1 MMPTSVMPLVTREGF
16 LSCEND
22 SCQENV
28 KNLSYLRKTLQC
40 LSRRISSVSR
50 TLKIEL
56 NVIIFSPFP
65 NRRFV
70 HIARFSVLLAALIIA
85 FPALAAREKSAPVD
99 YGAGLSV
106 RVPVSEPEL
115 LQAVEDVVDDGIIQ
129 GTKEYNKDEYVS
141 GAVIADRT
149 PAFDKWPGPGRV
161 FYKVR
166 KNAIDPR
173 NFKDTN
179 DAGTLAV
186 RYVIQ
191 HADDKSTILKIDAVF
206 LDDLH
211 LRIHPSNGSVEAAE
225 YKDIEGHLASMQLK
239 RQEAVAESE
248 RKQQQ
253 LASEELK
260 SRQKQQQLEATLA
273 QAPDESLQ
281 QHVQKLRREAER
293 MVGKSGASLRAA
305 PFRSALSQKALAA
318 GTQVVILVSTPYWY
332 GVETEDGQHGWIHRS
347 ELELLP

>member
-1 MMPTSVMPLVTREGF
+1 MIVVKKMSRSCHIYVKLYKTSLVQFYR
-16 LSCEND
+16 LVEN
-22 SCQENV
+22 E
-28 KNLSYLRKTLQC
+28 T
-40 LSRRISSVSR
+40 
-50 TLKIEL
+50 EL
-56 NVIIFSPFP
+56 TVIIFSPLSQ
-65 NRRFV
+65 
-70 HIARFSVLLAALIIA
+70 ARCVDISHLSVLLAVFLTV
-85 FPALAAREKSAPVD
+85 FPARAGGEKSTPTD
-99 YGAGLSV
+99 YGTGLSV
-106 RVPVSEPEL
+106 RVPVSEQEL
-115 LQAVEDVVDDGIIQ
+115 LQAVEEVADDGIIQ

-141 GAVIADRT
+141 GAETADHT
-149 PAFDKWPGPGRV
+149 PAFDKWAGPGRV
-161 FYKVR
+161 LYKVR

-225 YKDIEGHLASMQLK
+225 FKDIEGHLASMQLK
-239 RQEAVAESE
+239 RQEAAAEGE

-253 LASEELK
+253 FASQELK

-293 MVGKSGASLRAA
+293 VIGKSGASLRAA
-305 PFRSALSQKALAA
+305 PFRSALSQRTLPA

-332 GVETEDGQHGWIHRS
+332 GVETEDGQHGWIHHS

>member
-1 MMPTSVMPLVTREGF
+1 VRP
-16 LSCEND
+16 
-22 SCQENV
+22 
-28 KNLSYLRKTLQC
+28 
-40 LSRRISSVSR
+40 
-50 TLKIEL
+50 
-56 NVIIFSPFP
+56 PFP
-65 NRRFV
+65 LPKPLLMVARAAFV
-70 HIARFSVLLAALIIA
+70 LSFALTLPSFA
-85 FPALAAREKSAPVD
+85 GAARGKSTPDD

-106 RVPVSEPEL
+106 RVPVSEQEL
-115 LQAVEDVVDDGIIQ
+115 LQAVEDVADDGIIQ

-149 PAFDKWPGPGRV
+149 PAFDQWSGQGRV

-186 RYVIQ
+186 RYVVQ

-225 YKDIEGHLASMQLK
+225 YKDIQGHLESMQLK
-239 RQEAVAESE
+239 RQESAAEAE

-253 LASEELK
+253 RAAKELESK
-260 SRQKQQQLEATLA
+260 HKQQQLEAELV

-293 MVGKSGASLRAA
+293 VVGRSGASLRAA
-305 PFRSALSQKALAA
+305 PFRSALSQKALPS
-318 GTQVVILVSTPYWY
+318 GTQVVILISTPYWY
-332 GVETEDGQHGWIHRS
+332 GIETQDGQHGWVHHS
-347 ELELLP
+347 ELDLLP

>member
-1 MMPTSVMPLVTREGF
+1 LT
-16 LSCEND
+16 
-22 SCQENV
+22 
-28 KNLSYLRKTLQC
+28 
-40 LSRRISSVSR
+40 
-50 TLKIEL
+50 
-56 NVIIFSPFP
+56 VIIFSYFP
-65 NRRFV
+65 EARFV
-70 HIARFSVLLAALIIA
+70 RIPHLSILFAVLLIGV
-85 FPALAAREKSAPVD
+85 PARAARARSTPID

-106 RVPVSEPEL
+106 RVPVNEQEL
-115 LQAVEDVVDDGIIQ
+115 LQAVEDVADDGIIQ

-141 GAVIADRT
+141 GAETADHT
-149 PAFDKWPGPGRV
+149 PAFDKWTGPGRV

-191 HADDKSTILKIDAVF
+191 HVDDKSTILKIDAVF

-211 LRIHPSNGSVEAAE
+211 LRIHASNGSVEAAE

-239 RQEAVAESE
+239 RQEAVADSE

-253 LASEELK
+253 LAAQELK
-260 SRQKQQQLEATLA
+260 SRQKQQQLEAKLV

-281 QHVQKLRREAER
+281 QYVQKLRREAER
-293 MVGKSGASLRAA
+293 VVGKAGASLRAA
-305 PFRSALSQKALAA
+305 PFHSALSQKTLPA
-318 GTQVVILVSTPYWY
+318 GTQVVILVSTAYWY
-332 GVETEDGQHGWIHRS
+332 GVETEDGQHGWVHRG